1 MKKITT
7 LFVLLLSSIIYGYS
21 QSIVLLDS
29 NKNIISNTIVD
40 INIASSASSTDEFL
54 VKNAGLISDTIKVV
68 RTIYSKDAAD
78 VTQFCWGG
86 LCYLATTSTSSLS
99 AIIASGDTIDFEQN
113 GFHAIFNSGAA
124 CVTRLVHYKF
134 YNIHNFTDST
144 GLTIRYLC
152 LPGGVDEIS
161 KAGGVIS
168 NVYPNPA
175 NSFLAFK
182 YDVNE
187 SSEKGKIIFYNMLGE
202 SVKEVTLNDKHG
214 TAKINVLDMDSG
226 IYFYSFLVDDKI
238 VSTKKLVINHY

>member
-1 MKKITT
+1 MKKIAT
-7 LFVLLLSSIIYGYS
+7 LFVLLSGIIYGYS
-21 QSIVLLDS
+21 QGIVLLDL

-40 INIASSASSTDEFL
+40 INIASNTSSTDEFL
-54 VKNAGLISDTIKVV
+54 VKNAGSISDTLKVV
-68 RTIYSKDAAD
+68 RTIYSKDVDD
-78 VTQFCWGG
+78 VTKFCWGG
-86 LCYLATTSTSSLS
+86 LCYLAATSTSSLS
-99 AIIASGDTIDFEQN
+99 AIIAPGDTIDFEQN

-134 YNIHNFTDST
+134 YNIHNFSDST
-144 GLTIRYLC
+144 GFTLRYLC
-152 LPGGVDEIS
+152 ASGVDEIS
-161 KAGGVIS
+161 KAGGIIS
-168 NVYPNPA
+168 DVYPNPA
-175 NSFLAFK
+175 NSNLAFK